1 MDISNIKDVTKV
13 QPWPVHLALPCETHS
28 CKGKR
33 AVVFIGKPQDP
44 VNTLNKLC
52 QECFDELKVSLGAVD
67 DELIESHQLLASQ
80 IDQLAEFILT
90 SYPDEIGAGDPV
102 NGESAVEVAIRL
114 LQPKEEELTI
124 AKIVESEV
132 VVAGD
137 LTNAKIAE
145 VHIEPVVIQELPF
158 EPEQEPDTEDVLE
171 IDGKLIT
178 EFTVKELKQLAKEE
192 QIEGYSNKNQ
202 GELIDLI
209 TAHFEK
215 SEE

>member
-13 QPWPVHLALPCETHS
+13 QAWPVHLALPCETHS

-33 AVVFIGKPQDP
+33 AVVFVGKPQDP

-52 QECFDELKVSLGAVD
+52 QDCFDELKGFIGA
-67 DELIESHQLLASQ
+67 DEGLLESHQQLGIQ
-80 IDQLAEFILT
+80 IDKLAEFLLAN
-90 SYPDEIGAGDPV
+90 YPDEIGAGDPV

-114 LQPKEEELTI
+114 LQPQE
-124 AKIVESEV
+124 IV
-132 VVAGD
+132 GD
-137 LTNAKIAE
+137 LHNAKIFDAD
-145 VHIEPVVIQELPF
+145 IQTAIIADETLPF
-158 EPEQEPDTEDVLE
+158 EPEQPDTEGEPDTEDVLE

-178 EFTVKELKQLAKEE
+178 EFTVRELKELCQEE
-192 QIEGYSNKNQ
+192 KIEGYSNKDK
-202 GELIDLI
+202 GELITLV